1 MKPDK
6 RNNNDSGNNK
16 RNALGLISIILWA
29 LFLTLLFRSCWSS
42 YENAG
47 MVEVP
52 YTTFKEW
59 LEADK
64 IQQANVESGQITFTL
79 REGVEV
85 ELPQQEETGGAGDLM
100 NALLPEPPQDETA
113 VTEYVTVRLSGV
125 SDVELMN
132 QLEEHLPD
140 GAYTKPV
147 DNSAYLLNLFLAYI
161 LPILVMV
168 GLFLFMFRVG
178 GKGGI
183 GGMGNLGKSNAKVY
197 VEKKTGVTF
206 RDVAGQDEAKESLQ
220 EIIDI
225 LHNPQKYTEI
235 GAKLPKGAL
244 LVGPPGTGKTLLAK
258 AVAGEANVPFFSISG
273 SDFVEMFVGMG
284 AARVRD
290 LFKEAAKMA
299 PCIIFIDEI
308 DTIGKSRDNRM
319 GGNDEREQTLNQLL
333 AELDGFDPGK
343 GIIVLGATNR
353 PEVLYKALL
362 RPGRFDRRVYMGLPD
377 IKGRE
382 EILKVHARG
391 KPLGDDVDL
400 KSIARG
406 TAGFAGADLENLL
419 NEAAIMATR
428 SKRRFIMQAD
438 IDEAILKV
446 VMGPEK
452 KSRVVSERA
461 RRLTAYHESG
471 HAIASF
477 FLKNADPVHYITII
491 PRGAAG
497 GFTWYRKAEDAE
509 DFTSRGEMFDSI
521 VSALGGR
528 IAEQLFLEDIST
540 GASGDIQ
547 QATNIARDM
556 VMKYG
561 MSEKLGPISF
571 DDSSHS
577 IFIGRDFGTTKSYS
591 EETAATIDE
600 EVKHIFDQA
609 YAKCEALL
617 REHADLLTGLAE
629 YLLIHETIEGDDF
642 RYYCEH
648 GQMPI
653 HPDDTIEPPAKVIRR
668 MDEAPETPQPEA
680 PSAPDVDAPNSDPGE
695 QP

>member
-1 MKPDK
+1 M
-6 RNNNDSGNNK
+6 NSNNK
-16 RNALGLISIILWA
+16 KIIRNLLIYLGIPILLVVLLLLLFDRGADQTGLKYSDVLSYFEDGKVSAYSLNLGTGEMKLTVTEDSSKKESVVRYTVPNVNLFYNDVSDYIKSYNEEHPNNRMTQDVIRPAETSWLVSLIP
-29 LFLTLLFRSCWSS
+29 TLLMIALLVAFWVFMMKRM
-42 YENAG
+42 G
-47 MVEVP
+47 
-52 YTTFKEW
+52 
-59 LEADK
+59 
-64 IQQANVESGQITFTL
+64 G
-79 REGVEV
+79 
-85 ELPQQEETGGAGDLM
+85 GGAGNQM
-100 NALLPEPPQDETA
+100 N
-113 VTEYVTVRLSGV
+113 
-125 SDVELMN
+125 
-132 QLEEHLPD
+132 
-140 GAYTKPV
+140 
-147 DNSAYLLNLFLAYI
+147 F
-161 LPILVMV
+161 
-168 GLFLFMFRVG
+168 
-178 GKGGI
+178 GK
-183 GGMGNLGKSNAKVY
+183 AKVKQIND
-197 VEKKTGVTF
+197 EKRRTTF
-206 RDVAGQDEAKESLQ
+206 ADVAGADEEKEELR
-220 EIIDI
+220 EIVEF
-225 LHNPQKYTEI
+225 LKRPNKYNEL
-235 GAKLPKGAL
+235 GARIPKGVL
-244 LVGPPGTGKTLLAK
+244 LVGPPGTGKTLLAR
-258 AVAGEANVPFFSISG
+258 AVAGEAGVPFFSISG
-273 SDFVEMFVGMG
+273 SDFVEMFVGVG
-284 AARVRD
+284 ASRVRD
-290 LFKEAAKMA
+290 LFEQAKKNS

-308 DTIGKSRDNRM
+308 DAVGRQRGAGL
-319 GGNDEREQTLNQLL
+319 GGGHDEREQTLNQLL
-333 AELDGFDPGK
+333 VEMDGFGANE
-343 GIIVLGATNR
+343 GVIMIAATNR
-353 PEVLYKALL
+353 PDILDPALM
-362 RPGRFDRRVYMGLPD
+362 RPGRFDRQVMVGYPD

-391 KPLGDDVDL
+391 KPIAPDVNL
-400 KSIARG
+400 KTIAKS
-406 TAGFAGADLENLL
+406 TAGFTGADLENLL

-477 FLKNADPVHYITII
+477 FLKNSDPVHYITII

-509 DFTSRGEMFDSI
+509 NFTSRGEMFDSI

-528 IAEQLFLEDIST
+528 IAEQLFLDDIST
-540 GASGDIQ
+540 GASNDIQ

-648 GQMPI
+648 GVMPV

-668 MDEAPETPQPEA
+668 MDEAPETPQPDAEAPAQPEA
-680 PSAPDVDAPNSDPGE
+680 PSAQDADAPNSDPGE